1 MPVHRVTGDGVC
13 QLSASDADF
22 VPPAGRS
29 RLEIQSDDD
38 GGGGAVARPGVVM
51 FIEASVSISGC

>member
-1 MPVHRVTGDGVC
+1 M
-13 QLSASDADF
+13 SASDADF

-51 FIEASVSISGC
+51 FVEAPVSISGC